1 MLTDNAEFRP
11 MIDVYYALGNDV
23 EVAGPVPAGSNIVYH
38 ASQAHPAGTG
48 RAGTAHLL
56 KKFADETVGC
66 LGDATIETVVF
77 NPPIDDGDVDR
88 SMTVYYTTSE

>member
-11 MIDVYYALGNDV
+11 IIDVYYDNDV
-23 EVAGPVPAGSNIVYH
+23 EGAGPVPAGSKVVYH

-48 RAGTAHLL
+48 RAGTADLL

-66 LGDATIETVVF
+66 LSDATIETVVF

-88 SMTVYYTTSE
+88 SMTVYYTTE